1 MKLTVSLTYYSPYI
15 SGLTLYAKRL
25 AEALAKEKI
34 DISVLTMKYDRNLQD
49 FEVLHGVKV
58 LRAKVIKGVS
68 KGFLSWDWLVQSA
81 KLAAKTDCL
90 IINLPQAEGIIPAIF
105 FKLFGRKIISVYHCE
120 VILPSGTV
128 NKIIQILLNFS
139 NFLSLMLSDT
149 VITYTKDF
157 AVNSRLLLPFQKKI
171 KTVYPPVISPKIDNR
186 VKKEI
191 TLKILHSSRLNR
203 DSRDKQPYLIG
214 LAARLAAE
222 KGVEYLLTAI
232 PILKRKLGSEFK
244 IVFAGSL
251 NPVGEEKYKNKILKL
266 VKKYKDEVIF
276 LGEIK
281 EEAMGSFY
289 SLLDILV
296 LPSVNSTEAFG
307 MVQVEAMMMGVP
319 VVASNLPGV
328 RIPIRETG
336 MGQTVA
342 LRDSSALAE
351 AIIKVLHNKKEYFR
365 GKEKA
370 LNLFKMEN
378 TVDFYLQLL
387 RN

>member
-191 TLKILHSSRLNR
+191 TLKIGRET
-203 DSRDKQPYLIG
+203 KYVIG
-214 LAARLAAE
+214 IAVRLASE